1 MRWLDTL
8 YQPRGAL
15 AGLALLMD
23 LLLALLCCVIA
34 AGLYRLVIIAACK
47 A

>member
-1 MRWLDTL
+1 MDWFDKL
-8 YQPRGAL
+8 YQPRNAL

-34 AGLYRLVIIAACK
+34 AGLYRLVVIAACK